1 MPCRE
6 ARTPDQMTLC
16 DTPEA
21 AGAIRTA
28 MAELKG
34 VSFVAKGSLAGTP
47 LPLDLN
53 SAGQLAVLPFHHHQE
68 LLGAI
73 VIGCPQ
79 ECACVTRELEV
90 IELILNQTAG
100 ALRRAVRHE
109 EEIQELRARVEPT
122 AEFSGMVGKDPK
134 MQVVYKLIED
144 VAPTDATVL
153 IQGESGTGKELVARA
168 IHQKSARGDKPFVVI
183 NCSAYPSTLLESEL
197 FGHEKGAFTGASRRR
212 AGRFEQADGGTVFL
226 DEIGEISPTAQ
237 IKLLRVL
244 QSQKFERIGTG

>member
-1 MPCRE
+1 MG
-6 ARTPDQMTLC
+6 
-16 DTPEA
+16 PEA
-21 AGAIRTA
+21 AGATRTA

-34 VSFVAKGSLAGTP
+34 VSFVAKETMVGTH

-79 ECACVTRELEV
+79 ECACVARELEV

-109 EEIQELRARVEPT
+109 EEIQDLRARVETT
-122 AEFSGMVGKDPK
+122 AGFSGMVGKDPK

-168 IHQKSARGDKPFVVI
+168 IHQPKPPAR
-183 NCSAYPSTLLESEL
+183 
-197 FGHEKGAFTGASRRR
+197 
-212 AGRFEQADGGTVFL
+212 
-226 DEIGEISPTAQ
+226 
-237 IKLLRVL
+237 
-244 QSQKFERIGTG
+244 